1 MAEDRVLGSE
11 ATATTG
17 EAAEGFFRKLLGD
30 ALGWRREA
38 AERAL
43 KSFYALHFCTT
54 PVWSW
59 TVS

>member
-1 MAEDRVLGSE
+1 MSPASQGFGKNYSQR
-11 ATATTG
+11 
-17 EAAEGFFRKLLGD
+17 GFFRKLLGD